1 MSNRVSIQGMGD
13 AIQKMLD
20 AYRDEA
26 IEGTNEAVIAAGDT
40 VVSEIAAGASSK
52 FNGKA
57 YAGSWVSKV
66 TQKTAFG
73 THVTVYSPTH
83 YRIAHLLENGHA
95 KRGGGRVAARPHIA
109 PAEQKGIQQLEEDI
123 QKALEG

>member
-26 IEGTNEAVIAAGDT
+26 IEATNEAVKAAGDT
-40 VVSEIAAGASSK
+40 VVSEIAAGAPK
-52 FNGKA
+52 RTGT

-66 TQKTAFG
+66 TSETTFG
-73 THVTVYSPTH
+73 THVTVYSPTR

-95 KRGGGRVAARPHIA
+95 KRGGGRVEGKPHIA

>member
-26 IEGTNEAVIAAGDT
+26 IEGTNEAVIAAGEK
-40 VVSEIAAGASSK
+40 VVSEIEAGAPK
-52 FNGKA
+52 RTGT

-66 TQKTAFG
+66 TQQTTFG
-73 THVTVYSPTH
+73 THVTVYSPTR

-95 KRGGGRVAARPHIA
+95 KRGGGRVAGRPHIA